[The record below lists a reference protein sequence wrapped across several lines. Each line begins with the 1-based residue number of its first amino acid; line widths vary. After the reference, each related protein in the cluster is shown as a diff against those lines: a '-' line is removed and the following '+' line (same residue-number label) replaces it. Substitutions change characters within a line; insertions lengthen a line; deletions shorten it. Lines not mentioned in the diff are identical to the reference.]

1 MAPVRIDQG
10 QSSIPMMP
18 ARPLRFLMR
27 VPVPWVFVLMYL
39 IGAALE
45 RVWPLGRR
53 LMTMTHVEI
62 AGAVLFTIGAVIAG
76 SGLTIFHE
84 ARTTTTPGERSSALV
99 TRGPYRFT
107 RNPMY
112 VGLVLAYIGE
122 AGILRHVWP
131 LVLLPLVLV
140 YLNWVV
146 IPVEE
151 ARLTEVFPD
160 AYAQYRRSVRRW
172 I

>member
-1 MAPVRIDQG
+1 MVTLPGPFQV
-10 QSSIPMMP
+10 
-18 ARPLRFLMR
+18 LMR

-39 IGAALE
+39 TGAALE
-45 RVWPLGRR
+45 RIRPLGRR

-76 SGLTIFHE
+76 SGLTIFHK
-84 ARTTTTPGERSSALV
+84 ARTTTTPGERSSMLV
-99 TRGPYRFT
+99 TWGPYRFT

-140 YLNWVV
+140 YLNWIV

-151 ARLTEVFPD
+151 ARLNEAFPE
-160 AYAQYRRSVRRW
+160 AYARYRRLVRRW